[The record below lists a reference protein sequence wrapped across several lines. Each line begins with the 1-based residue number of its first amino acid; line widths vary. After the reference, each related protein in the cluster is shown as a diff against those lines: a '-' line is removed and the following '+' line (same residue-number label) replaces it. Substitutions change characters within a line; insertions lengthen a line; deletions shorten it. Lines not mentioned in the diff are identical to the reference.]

1 MQNSSHTTI
10 YKHIS
15 EASLRTPQTN
25 RLSITIRIFLH
36 VLDSFFLETR
46 VVVVLLLVGCGSGS
60 GDLTFS
66 PREIPR
72 DKTVLCTD
80 GAGRHNFFPSE
91 DPHRASWSG
100 RRGPSE
106 RAACRV
112 RSTQIR
118 SPVYNTM
125 SPPHTQAGGF
135 GVRREFRA
143 FGPRRAHLRRQLGQH
158 RDAVLHHGKSVHP
171 VSGLALATRPHLRP
185 TLDRP

>member
-1 MQNSSHTTI
+1 MYST
-10 YKHIS
+10 
-15 EASLRTPQTN
+15 AFFLR
-25 RLSITIRIFLH
+25 H
-36 VLDSFFLETR
+36 VLWLCFCLWD
-46 VVVVLLLVGCGSGS
+46 VGPAPGISHS
-60 GDLTFS
+60 
-66 PREIPR
+66 
-72 DKTVLCTD
+72 
-80 GAGRHNFFPSE
+80 
-91 DPHRASWSG
+91 HRARSHATKPCHVRTAPGDTTSSRARTLIG
-100 RRGPSE
+100 RLGRAVVDRVSE
-106 RAACRV
+106 RRV
-112 RSTQIR
+112 AFAVRRSEFR